1 MLVDKN
7 IENITNK
14 LIKGD
19 DYREE
24 IINAISAD
32 FMDWAINFFKQIA
45 QAKIDDKSIDLA
57 WYKKSFLQNKS
68 FTSDETAIFSGTNK
82 KTITNIYGSSTKE
95 IVIDAANR
103 NFDYVADLISS
114 LEQEGD
120 ANIAVAIKISY
131 NKVNVELNLAESL
144 IVINA
149 LATKKIAIRGSAWS
163 SIGKQVEKPLLIK
176 LCKMCHIADKHMDSS
191 LFKKDKSKDV
201 DRETDFKLLKGDKIY
216 RVEVK
221 LMGRGNPESADAVIA
236 RDSDI
241 LIADTLS
248 VQNKNQLN
256 QLGIYFV
263 ELRDNKNVLQDFAKI
278 LQQIGIPYKL

>member
-1 MLVDKN
+1 MPQ
-7 IENITNK
+7 
-14 LIKGD
+14 IK
-19 DYREE
+19 
-24 IINAISAD
+24 
-32 FMDWAINFFKQIA
+32 
-45 QAKIDDKSIDLA
+45 
-57 WYKKSFLQNKS
+57 
-68 FTSDETAIFSGTNK
+68 
-82 KTITNIYGSSTKE
+82 
-95 IVIDAANR
+95 

-120 ANIAVAIKISY
+120 ANIAIAIKISY

-176 LCKMCHIADKHMDSS
+176 LCKMCHIADEYIDASI
-191 LFKKDKSKDV
+191 FKKDKSKDV
-201 DRETDFKLLKGDKIY
+201 DRETDFKLLKGDKIH

-278 LQQIGIPYKL
+278 LQQISIPYKL